1 MLEVPIRDPRQRLY
15 TLQDGRSGVHT
26 LKTLESKPYRV
37 IQDAATMAMYLDNR
51 LTSTPPSFPIC
62 ADGHLP
68 IVHASL
74 AHHLG
79 GVG

>member
-1 MLEVPIRDPRQRLY
+1 MLEVPIRDPCQRLC
-15 TLQDGRSGVHT
+15 TIQDGSSGVRT

-37 IQDAATMAMYLDNR
+37 MQDAATMAMYLDNR
-51 LTSTPPSFPIC
+51 LASMPPSFLIR
-62 ADGHLP
+62 ADEHLP